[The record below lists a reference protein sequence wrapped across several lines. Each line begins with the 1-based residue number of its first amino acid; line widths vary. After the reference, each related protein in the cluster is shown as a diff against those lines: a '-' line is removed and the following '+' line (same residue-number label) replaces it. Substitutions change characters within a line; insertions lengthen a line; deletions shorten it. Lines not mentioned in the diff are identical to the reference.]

1 MWSTWHDCLHGMHVH
16 KPDQRDHL
24 AALAQHKTQTQARYY
39 RVHDKVNESDLG
51 RRAVKKLV
59 SLQTEDVLR
68 TKKENMT
75 SAAWTMEETQEL
87 QKLFQREMETGSIKE
102 PEVNEKL
109 VETSILKTH
118 SMKAVVLKL
127 RRMRE
132 EHVRNSELS
141 SEQLTS
147 KEKVLHFL
155 DVSEFQ
161 KVASASSV
169 PSVSGKSSRFFRKS
183 TDEQTRHLLSLT
195 KDLVQNNTIKKEV
208 VWQRVVDD
216 ARALELGPFFFWC
229 DYRERRRGANS

>member
-1 MWSTWHDCLHGMHVH
+1 MHVH
-16 KPDQRDHL
+16 MPGQRDHL

-39 RVHDKVNESDLG
+39 RVHDKVNETDLG

-87 QKLFQREMETGSIKE
+87 QKLFQRKVETGSTKE

-118 SMKAVVLKL
+118 SLKAVVLKL

-132 EHVRNSELS
+132 EHVRNSELP

-155 DVSEFQ
+155 D
-161 KVASASSV
+161 
-169 PSVSGKSSRFFRKS
+169 R
-183 TDEQTRHLLSLT
+183 
-195 KDLVQNNTIKKEV
+195 
-208 VWQRVVDD
+208 
-216 ARALELGPFFFWC
+216 RALKT
-229 DYRERRRGANS
+229 